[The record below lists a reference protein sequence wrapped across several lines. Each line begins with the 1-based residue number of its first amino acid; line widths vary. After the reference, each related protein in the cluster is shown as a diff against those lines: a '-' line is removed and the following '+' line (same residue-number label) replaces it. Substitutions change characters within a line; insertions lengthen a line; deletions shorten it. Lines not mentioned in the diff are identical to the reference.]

1 MDKISSMNAFIKVAE
16 SSSFSQAA
24 TQLGVGSGAVTRSIS
39 SLERRLGV
47 KLMERTTR
55 KVSLTPAGEAYLECC
70 KNVLG
75 MIETAEY
82 EIGGHSIEL
91 TGLIRVGL
99 SNLHGNRLFGPLLTK
114 FARINPGIKF
124 DLTYFDLYNHFTSS
138 EVDIAFLISD
148 EKRKL
153 PESLSLGVIQMQL
166 LASPDYLSRYGQ
178 VTHPVDLLR
187 HRCLNLSPQPS
198 RPVWQFVE
206 NGVMTDYVVNACLN
220 TRNGDGLLQAALD
233 GLGIA
238 CLPSEIAVA
247 HLKSGALETVLDEF
261 PLAPLEA
268 SIALAPSKLASH
280 RTKALVAFASTE
292 FAYLP

>member
-55 KVSLTPAGEAYLECC
+55 RISLTPAGEAYLECC

-75 MIETAEY
+75 MIESAEF
-82 EIGGHSIEL
+82 EIGGHSTVL
-91 TGLIRVGL
+91 TGLIRIGL
-99 SNLHGNRLFGPLLTK
+99 SNLHGNRMFGPLLTK
-114 FARINPGIKF
+114 FAKINPGIKF
-124 DLTYFDLYNHFTSS
+124 DIRYFDLYNHVTAS

-148 EKRKL
+148 EKRKF
-153 PESLSLGVIQMQL
+153 PESLSLGVIPMQL
-166 LASPDYLSRYGQ
+166 VASPDYLSRYGRA
-178 VTHPVDLLR
+178 THPVDLLR
-187 HRCLNLSPQPS
+187 HRCLDLSPQQS
-198 RPVWQFVE
+198 KPVWQFVD
-206 NGVMTDYVVNACLN
+206 NGLMTDYPVNSCLS

-238 CLPSEIAVA
+238 CLPAEIAGT
-247 HLKSGALETVLDEF
+247 HLQSGVLKTLLDEF

-292 FAYLP
+292 FAYLT

>member
-39 SLERRLGV
+39 GLERRLGV

-55 KVSLTPAGEAYLECC
+55 RISLTPAGEAYLESC
-70 KNVLG
+70 KKVLS
-75 MIETAEY
+75 MIESAEY

-91 TGLIRVGL
+91 SGLIRVGL
-99 SNLHGNRLFGPLLTK
+99 PNLHGNRMFAPLLTK
-114 FARINPGIKF
+114 FAKINPGIKF
-124 DLTYFDLYNHFTSS
+124 DILYFDLYNHVASS

-148 EKRKL
+148 EKRKF
-153 PESLSLGVIQMQL
+153 PESLSLGMMQMQL
-166 LASPDYLSRYGQ
+166 VASPDYHSRYGRAM
-178 VTHPVDLLR
+178 HPVDLLR

-198 RPVWQFVE
+198 KPVWQFVE
-206 NGVMTDYVVNACLN
+206 NGQITDYMVNACLN

-238 CLPSEIAVA
+238 CLPSEIAGPYVQ
-247 HLKSGALETVLDEF
+247 SGLLETVLDAF
-261 PLAPLEA
+261 SLAPLEA
-268 SIALAPSKLASH
+268 SMALAPNKIASH

-292 FAYLP
+292 FAYIP